1 MLTIPFP
8 TPEPTDQ
15 YLRTFSWNK
24 VRYRAERPIG
34 EIVDV
39 LQKELATIDN
49 DVKSKFNQWNAVKSN
64 LQNLQRKQ
72 K

>member
-1 MLTIPFP
+1 MSS
-8 TPEPTDQ
+8 EPTDQ
-15 YLRTFSWNK
+15 YLRNFSWNK

-34 EIVDV
+34 ELIDV

-49 DVKSKFNQWNAVKSN
+49 DVKAKFNQYNTVKSN
-64 LQNLQRKQ
+64 LTNLQRKQ